1 MRERQLV
8 NPFLPR
14 SASVFV
20 FIPVVACYDWAITVL
35 FDAIVR
41 VLHFPPR
48 PPSFWESHGDP
59 TAHVVDALLLAPLIE
74 SCLLVGAV
82 ELCRLL
88 RAPVIVQVFI
98 AALLVAVPHS
108 YTWGWE
114 PYAFI
119 VTPSFAIQA
128 AAYVHWRTV
137 SRKRGFAVA
146 ASIHALHNLVPAMS
160 IIAHATRTA

>member
-1 MRERQLV
+1 V

-59 TAHVVDALLLAPLIE
+59 TAHVIEALVFAPLLE
-74 SCLLVGAV
+74 SCLLIGLV
-82 ELCRLL
+82 ELLRWLRIPAVFQVLL
-88 RAPVIVQVFI
+88 AAI
-98 AALLVAVPHS
+98 AVTAPHS

-128 AAYVHWRTV
+128 ASYLYWRTV
-137 SRKRGFAVA
+137 SRKQGFAVV
-146 ASIHALHNLVPAMS
+146 ASIHALHNFVPAMS
-160 IIAHATRTA
+160 IIAYATQRA

>member
-1 MRERQLV
+1 MRERRLV
-8 NPFLPR
+8 DPFLPR

-20 FIPVVACYDWAITVL
+20 FILVVACYDWAVTAL
-35 FDAIVR
+35 LAAIVR
-41 VLHFPPR
+41 VLPFPPR

-59 TAHVVDALLLAPLIE
+59 TAHVIEALVFAPLVE
-74 SCLLVGAV
+74 SCLLIGAV
-82 ELCRLL
+82 ELL
-88 RAPVIVQVFI
+88 RWLRVPTAFQVFLAAVVI
-98 AALLVAVPHS
+98 AAPHS

-128 AAYVHWRTV
+128 ASYLYWRAV
-137 SRKRGFAVA
+137 SRKRGFAVV

-160 IIAHATRTA
+160 IIAYATRMA